1 MGIHSREGD
10 CIDNESGASFGMP
23 VSKGPAQPPGSAL
36 RPLSGVFSSSES
48 MPLAP
53 VRLPSDLP
61 GSLKYLD
68 DAQLER
74 LQEAVAFEINR
85 RNQGASLTETALP
98 KTTGTSSQPSML
110 GNKTNSPEDIPLA
123 KANLIRASFMAGL
136 KPATIARN
144 LRLPQSWVNR
154 ILSGTEKPKCKA

>member
-1 MGIHSREGD
+1 MS
-10 CIDNESGASFGMP
+10 
-23 VSKGPAQPPGSAL
+23 Q
-36 RPLSGVFSSSES
+36 SSSS
-48 MPLAP
+48 WAACCAH
-53 VRLPSDLP
+53 RHNSDRAAGQVFALFIIA
-61 GSLKYLD
+61 
-68 DAQLER
+68 DAAAE
-74 LQEAVAFEINR
+74 QEAVAFEINR